1 MVSAISAVASVHVT
15 LTSGVITV
23 DGRSAQVPHLRVAL
37 QSKPN
42 SLDGQLLRATTVVNA
57 QLQQSMVS

>member
-1 MVSAISAVASVHVT
+1 MVSATSALASVRVT

-42 SLDGQLLRATTVVNA
+42 SLDGQLPHATTVVNA
-57 QLQQSMVS
+57 